1 LKFTC
6 YPTEDFVVTGRIR
19 YCRTAL
25 AALILSSAALA
36 QPTIGALANNYSYT
50 LPGLPNYG
58 IAQGSIFVI
67 FGTNLN
73 SQPFS
78 GLQSSASPGL
88 QTTLNGTSISV
99 TVNGVTTE
107 PYIYYTS
114 ATQVAAVLPSTTP
127 VGTGTI
133 TVTNNGQPSAA
144 AQIQVVQSAVGI
156 LTQNQGGTGQAV
168 VEDPTNNYSNFSFT
182 NSVKPGQLIALWG
195 SGVGGDTNDNDR
207 LYPQTQDNLTN
218 IPMQIYIGGI
228 SAAITYR
235 GRSQFPG
242 LDQIFVTVPA
252 NVTPGCAVSLV
263 ISSGAPSLNSNFI
276 SIPVAAN
283 GGACSDSFSPF
294 TATLLETLSGKSTVN
309 VGFLE
314 VGQVT
319 APSTTGGAPSTTS
332 TAAGFFYSY
341 TQAQFDGAQAEIPSL
356 GSCVVVP
363 PTTSSTVLP
372 TGLDAGSTITLT
384 GPTGQVSLT
393 KNPVVAGYYAPG
405 SALAS
410 SFFPSTGG
418 TFTFAGTGGANVG
431 ALSQSVSV
439 ASPLVWT
446 NASSISTVTEANGV
460 NITWTGGA
468 SNSYVLISGSSS
480 TSVSFQTTP
489 LTVTFIC
496 IAAASAGTFTVPPA
510 VLQSLPTAS
519 ATSLTPPT
527 LTVENSADPVLFSAS
542 GLDLGYVTAFVSDS
556 IHVTYQGSTTVA
568 PQLQSISLQSSQAS
582 SGASV
587 QGTVTLSSPASSA
600 ITVALAS
607 SSSAVTVPSSVTV
620 AAGATSATFTATL
633 GTVSSAQTVTITATY
648 GAVSVQTQ
656 ITVNPLSGVDSYNGT
671 YTGTY
676 TFTQGST
683 KSGSVVATID
693 DGTITVT
700 EPGSGSGTISASGQ
714 VSFGVDV
721 SEGVSCTF
729 TGTFVVTSTGA
740 SGSGTFSCPS
750 AGAGGT
756 WSLTL

>member
-1 LKFTC
+1 LKFT
-6 YPTEDFVVTGRIR
+6 YHPTEDFVTGTRP

-25 AALILSSAALA
+25 AALILSSAAWA
-36 QPTIGALANNYSYT
+36 QPTIGALSNNYSYT

-58 IAQGSIFVI
+58 IAPGSIFVI

-78 GLQSSASPGL
+78 GLQSSAAPGI

-99 TVNGVTTE
+99 TVNGVTTQ
-107 PYIYYTS
+107 PFIYYTS

-133 TVTNNGQPSAA
+133 TVTNNGQTSAP

-195 SGVGGDTNDNDR
+195 SGVGADSKDNDY
-207 LYPQTQDNLTN
+207 LYPQNQDNLTG

-228 SAAITYR
+228 SATITYR

-263 ISSGAPSLNSNFI
+263 ISSGAPSLTGNSV

-294 TATLLETLSGKSTVN
+294 TATLLETLSGKTTVN

-314 VGQVT
+314 AGQIT

-332 TAAGFFYSY
+332 TANGFFYSY
-341 TQAQFDGAQAEIPSL
+341 TQAQFDAAQAALPSL
-356 GSCVVVP
+356 GSCVIVP

-372 TGLDAGSTITLT
+372 TGLDAGPTITLT

-393 KNPVVAGYYAPG
+393 RNPVVAGYYAPG

-418 TFTFAGTGGANVG
+418 TFTFTGTGGANVG
-431 ALSQSVSV
+431 AFTQSVSL

-446 NASSISTVTEANGV
+446 NAASISPVNLANGV
-460 NITWTGGA
+460 TVTWTGGA
-468 SNSYVLISGSSS
+468 PDSYVLIYGTSS
-480 TSVSFQTTP
+480 TSVSFQATP
-489 LTVTFIC
+489 LVVTFDC
-496 IAAASAGTFTVPPA
+496 VAPVSAGTFTVPPA
-510 VLQSLPTAS
+510 VLQSLPAAS
-519 ATSLTPPT
+519 ASGLTPPT
-527 LTVENSADPVLFSAS
+527 LTVENAANPVLFSAS

-556 IHVTYQGSTTVA
+556 INVTYQSSSA
-568 PQLQSISLQSSQAS
+568 PVVPQVQSISLQSSQAS

-620 AAGATSATFTATL
+620 AAGATSAAFTATL
-633 GTVSSAQTVTITATY
+633 GAVASAQTVTITATY
-648 GAVSVQTQ
+648 AAVSVQTQ

-676 TFTQGST
+676 
-683 KSGSVVATID
+683 SGSVGTTKVSGSITATANN
-693 DGTITVT
+693 GTLTVT
-700 EPGSGSGTISASGQ
+700 QPGSGSATISASGQ
-714 VSFGVDV
+714 VLFGVDV
-721 SEGVSCTF
+721 GSGVTCNF
-729 TGTFVVTSTGA
+729 TGTFVLTGTSASA
-740 SGSGTFSCPS
+740 SGSFTCSNS
-750 AGAGGT
+750 ASGT
-756 WSLTL
+756 WSITD

>member
-1 LKFTC
+1 M
-6 YPTEDFVVTGRIR
+6 TGTRP

-25 AALILSSAALA
+25 AALILSSAAWA
-36 QPTIGALANNYSYT
+36 QPTISALANNYSYT

-78 GLQSSASPGL
+78 GLQSSGTPGL

-99 TVNGVTTE
+99 TVNGVTTQ

-133 TVTNNGQPSAA
+133 NVTNNGQPSAT

-156 LTQNQGGTGQAV
+156 LTQNQGGTGQAIA
-168 VEDPTNNYSNFSFT
+168 EDPTNNYSNFSFT
-182 NSVKPGQLIALWG
+182 NAVKPGQLIALWG

-207 LYPQTQDNLTN
+207 LYPQNQDNLTN

-252 NVTPGCAVSLV
+252 GVTPGCAVSLV
-263 ISSGAPSLNSNFI
+263 ISSGSTSLSSNSVL
-276 SIPVAAN
+276 IPVAEN

-319 APSTTGGAPSTTS
+319 APSTTGGSPSTTS
-332 TAAGFFYSY
+332 TATGFFYSY

-384 GPTGQVSLT
+384 GPGNEQVSLT

-405 SALAS
+405 SAIAS

-431 ALSQSVSV
+431 AFSQSVSV

-460 NITWTGGA
+460 NINWSGGA
-468 SNSYVLISGSSS
+468 SNSYVLIFGSSS

-496 IAAASAGTFTVPPA
+496 IAAASAGTFTVPA
-510 VLQSLPTAS
+510 AILQSLPAAS

-568 PQLQSISLQSSQAS
+568 PQLQSVSLQSSQAS

-587 QGTVTLSSPASSA
+587 QGTVTLASPAPSA
-600 ITVALAS
+600 ITVALSS

-620 AAGATSATFTATL
+620 AAGATSAAFTATL
-633 GTVSSAQTVTITATY
+633 GTVASAQTVTITATY
-648 GAVSVQTQ
+648 AAVSVQTQ
-656 ITVNPLSGVDSYNGT
+656 ITVNPLSGVDIYNGT

-676 TFTQGST
+676 TFTKGSSA
-683 KSGSVVATID
+683 SGPVAATVN
-693 DGTITVT
+693 DGTLTVSQ
-700 EPGSGSGTISASGQ
+700 PGSGSGTISATGQ

-721 SEGVSCTF
+721 SSGVSCTF
-729 TGTFVVTSTGA
+729 TGTFVLSGASA

-750 AGAGGT
+750 ASAGGS
-756 WSLTL
+756 WSLTRQ